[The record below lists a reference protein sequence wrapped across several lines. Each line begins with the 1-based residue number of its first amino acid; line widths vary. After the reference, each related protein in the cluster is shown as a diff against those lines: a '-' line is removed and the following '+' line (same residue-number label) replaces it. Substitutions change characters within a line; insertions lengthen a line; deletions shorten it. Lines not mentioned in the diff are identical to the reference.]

1 MIKEHCFTDE
11 WLEGFKKQKDHKR
24 IDKIILEKMIYALHL
39 LERLKSNGLDF
50 VFKGGTSLVLLLEA
64 GNRFSIDI
72 DIISNT
78 DRKELEE
85 ILQKVTDSSNFT
97 GFELDD
103 HRSYQPG
110 VPKAHYKFS
119 FDSTTKG
126 KYPGTILLD
135 ILIEDSIYPELIE
148 KPVSTKWIET
158 ESETMVS
165 MPTIDSITGDKLTAF
180 APNTIG
186 IPYFKGDQS
195 AAMEICKQLFD
206 LSKLFENIKNMEVVA
221 ASFQVFSKHEIA
233 YRTNGNPVADLTP
246 EMVLQDTIDTCII
259 IAKRDRG
266 NEEEKAKFKEL
277 QKGIIGFGSGY
288 LMAGNFRIDD
298 AVVASARIAYLAA
311 KIMVNDLTPINY
323 FQGQDI
329 KDLIIEDQDWNFLM
343 RLKRHPEKS
352 TFYYWYLTVQLITAK
367 ALRSDI

>member
-1 MIKEHCFTDE
+1 MIKKHCFTEE
-11 WLEGFKKQKDHKR
+11 WLDGFKKQKDHKR
-24 IDKIILEKMIYALHL
+24 IDKIVLEKMIYALHL

-50 VFKGGTSLVLLLEA
+50 VFKGGTSLLLLLETD
-64 GNRFSIDI
+64 NRFSIDI

-135 ILIEDSIYPELIE
+135 ILIEDSIYPDLIE
-148 KPVSTKWIET
+148 KPVITKWIE
-158 ESETMVS
+158 SDNETLVS

-186 IPYFKGDQS
+186 IPYFKGKDQQS
-195 AAMEICKQLFD
+195 FSMEICKQLFD
-206 LSKLFENIKNMEVVA
+206 LSKLFENIQSMGIVS
-221 ASFQVFSKHEIA
+221 ASFHAFAKHEIT
-233 YRTNGNPVADLTP
+233 YRENATAGLDFTP
-246 EMVLQDTIDTCII
+246 DMVLQDTIDTCII
-259 IAKRDRG
+259 LAKRGRG
-266 NEEEKAKFKEL
+266 STDEKAKFREL
-277 QKGIIGFGSGY
+277 QRGITAFGSGF
-288 LMAGNFRIDD
+288 LMTGNFRIDN
-298 AVVASARIAYLAA
+298 AVSASARIAYLAA
-311 KIMVNDLTPINY
+311 KLMVNDLSPISY
-323 FQGQDI
+323 FKDQDI
-329 KDLIIEDQDWNFLM
+329 KDLNIQDPNWNYLN
-343 RLKRHPEKS
+343 RLKRYPDKS
-352 TFYYWYLTVQLITAK
+352 AFFYWYHTVRLLQTNN
-367 ALRSDI
+367 DN